1 MLLSEREVRCLNDEF
16 RLTIEALAK
25 EYNRQAGELRAAYGK
40 LSELTGTTES
50 RDGMVSVTVG
60 PRGQVQDI
68 KLDPRVYRK
77 LSPSQLA
84 SAIMDQID
92 AATEQVADR
101 TKELMAPFMPEGLPL
116 EEVLGEGASIESFL
130 PQPVKLPPEERG
142 ARG

>member
-1 MLLSEREVRCLNDEF
+1 MNDEF
-16 RLTIEALAK
+16 RLSIEALAK
-25 EYNRQAGELRAAYGK
+25 EYNRQVGELQAAYGK
-40 LSELTGTTES
+40 LSELTGTAES
-50 RDGMVSVTVG
+50 RDRMVSVTVG

-84 SAIMDQID
+84 SAIMEQIGV
-92 AATEQVADR
+92 ATEQVADR

-130 PQPVKLPPEERG
+130 PRPVKLPPEEGG